1 MLSIHKAKL
10 LIQQDPSSHVAQ
22 VFSAL
27 TLALESE
34 SEFLLGRLY
43 SLGYEEFHL
52 AVSVIKEWQL
62 DRYYLGK
69 ASPAHS
75 FVLTSS
81 SELVQNPDGSAGKI

>member
-1 MLSIHKAKL
+1 MLSLHKAKL
-10 LIQQDPSSHVAQ
+10 LIQQDPSSQTAQ

-34 SEFLLGRLY
+34 SEFMLGHLY

-52 AVSVIKEWQL
+52 AVSVIKEWHL

-69 ASPAHS
+69 ASLTHS
-75 FVLTSS
+75 LLLTSR
-81 SELVQNPDGSAGKI
+81 SELVANPDGSTGKN

>member
-1 MLSIHKAKL
+1 
-10 LIQQDPSSHVAQ
+10 VAQ

-34 SEFLLGRLY
+34 SEFVLGHLY
-43 SLGYEEFHL
+43 TLGYEEFHL

-69 ASPAHS
+69 ASLTHS
-75 FVLTSS
+75 HVLTSS
-81 SELVQNPDGSAGKI
+81 PELVVTPDGSAGKI

>member
-10 LIQQDPSSHVAQ
+10 LIQQEPSSHVAQ

-27 TLALESE
+27 TLALENE
-34 SEFLLGRLY
+34 SEFVLGHLY
-43 SLGYEEFHL
+43 TLGYEEFHL

-69 ASPAHS
+69 ARLTHS
-75 FVLTSS
+75 LVLTSS
-81 SELVQNPDGSAGKI
+81 SGLAQNPDGSAGKI